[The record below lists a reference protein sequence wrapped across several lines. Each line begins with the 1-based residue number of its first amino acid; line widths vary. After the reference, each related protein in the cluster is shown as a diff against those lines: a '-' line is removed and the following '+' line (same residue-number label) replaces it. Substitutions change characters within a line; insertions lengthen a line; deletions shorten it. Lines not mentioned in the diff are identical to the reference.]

1 MVILESNSLYEYMVD
16 LLLRESERLND
27 ETILQRIAE
36 LAELAFNSAPTL
48 LADPRL
54 EKLLFAVAS
63 RIKPKPKSA
72 LPKLE
77 KMPTGIVHIATGIF
91 DMGGHTRII
100 LNWIQADPK
109 RTHTLVTTGHNG
121 VLSSWMLEILETAG
135 CRLIV
140 LDPKET
146 KIERASKL
154 RELIMDGGFDL
165 VISHHFHFDTV
176 TIAALSVVG
185 LPQVFVFN
193 QGDHVYWLGT
203 GMADAVL
210 DFRRSG
216 QAVSLR
222 NRGIRQSIY
231 FPYILEPQLEE
242 PTKEQARRIAKLT
255 EWKVVLTS
263 MARIQKFEPCNDYNF
278 HRTFAPLMTRHP
290 EAVLLLIGVTP
301 DEYRKLF
308 HAAPP
313 ENIKP
318 LGNIAQPATI
328 LRCSDIW
335 IEPIPWGSALATFDG
350 CRYGAVPVFAY
361 GLAPCIYGCAVRDLF
376 EDSGV
381 DFRLNTESE
390 YQEHLELL
398 MSDSELLSD
407 LSNKVQRYCNDRFVS
422 PRWNSYLDQAYSAAI
437 GGQHRVEVRDEV
449 IYDESPEF
457 RYYMQCK
464 SEDMSSHLTMCMNRL
479 VFVCRTRDLL
489 ILSSSYLWHRIRS
502 PSLLG
507 IKSLNRFILSS
518 VARIIG
524 LHRFGC

>member
-1 MVILESNSLYEYMVD
+1 MIIHESNSLYEYMVK
-16 LLLRESERLND
+16 LLLTDSTRLDD
-27 ETILQRIAE
+27 ETLLQRIAE
-36 LAELAFNSAPTL
+36 LAELAFNSGPTL
-48 LADPRL
+48 VADHRL
-54 EKLLFAVAS
+54 EELLFAVAS
-63 RIKPKPKSA
+63 RIDPKPDFVS
-72 LPKLE
+72 PKLQN
-77 KMPTGIVHIATGIF
+77 MPSRIVHITTGIF

-100 LNWIQADPK
+100 LNWIQADPT
-109 RTHTLVTTGHNG
+109 RSHTLVTTGKNG
-121 VLSSWMLEILETAG
+121 SLSEWMLKILKKAG
-135 CRLIV
+135 CSLIL
-140 LDPKET
+140 LDPDET
-146 KIERASKL
+146 RIERASKL
-154 RELIMDGGFDL
+154 RALIMDGGFDL

-222 NRGIRQSIY
+222 NRGIRQSLY
-231 FPYILEPQLEE
+231 LPYILEPQAEE
-242 PTKEQARRIAKLT
+242 PSKDLARKIAKLT
-255 EWKVVLTS
+255 EWRVVLTS
-263 MARIQKFEPCNDYNF
+263 MARIQKFEPCKDYNF
-278 HRTFAPLMTRHP
+278 HRTFAPLMARHP
-290 EAVLLLIGVTP
+290 DAVLLLIGVNLE
-301 DEYRKLF
+301 EYRKLF
-308 HAAPP
+308 HADPP

-381 DFRLNTESE
+381 DLRLNTESE
-390 YQEHLELL
+390 YREHLTLL
-398 MSDSELLSD
+398 MSDAGLMSD

-422 PRWNSYLDQAYSAAI
+422 PRWNKYLDQAYTAAI
-437 GGQHRVEVRDEV
+437 GGQHRVEVCDKIV
-449 IYDESPEF
+449 YDESLEF

-464 SEDMSSHLTMCMNRL
+464 SEDMASHLTMCMNRL
-479 VFVCRTRDLL
+479 GSVGRPLDLL
-489 ILSSSYLWHRIRS
+489 SLSVSYLWHRLRS

-507 IKSLNRFILSS
+507 IKSFNRFVLSS

-524 LHRFGC
+524 LRWLGC